1 MAVTLHPG
9 DQLVR
14 LEVVSPAHLGAA
26 EGGAA
31 LERPTQKDAVAE
43 LPYLPDSALKG
54 VLASGFGNPSDDEPN
69 PDREALFGGP
79 DRPGRPGRPRRP
91 GRAGSLV
98 AGNGEL
104 LCFPLPARDGL
115 PVRVFPALGVARFL
129 RHVPAG
135 GEHAAELD
143 LLRWVEHE
151 ERAFVA
157 PRMPPID
164 PAAEIEA
171 LTGASVDRNGPA
183 LTAQLRRLA
192 GPRLPAAAR
201 LLVAPSSAA
210 GRLWRLAAERR
221 TMTALDA
228 ARRVVIGGT
237 LRTVE
242 LIPAGTVF
250 LSLIS
255 WLGAADRGDALPDH
269 LQAGA
274 WEGLGLGWLE
284 LSAMEGAAV
293 AGAGLIASPP
303 PAESPASTT
312 VVVPPSPGWRP
323 AALDEARILTA
334 AHAAV
339 RHLRESTEP
348 PAFRRAVR
356 SIIYN
361 FGPRAQ
367 FGGLAAAL
375 GFELAKA
382 RPAAIEPRTEARA
395 HRWVLRALV
404 TADADIE
411 APAGACAP
419 LLEWLAGHP
428 FTSDSL
434 EAVRDRIFRR
444 WHWLRRFAELGLEDE
459 DDGDKDGDG
468 DGDGNGGEARA

>member
-1 MAVTLHPG
+1 MAVRLRPG
-9 DQLVR
+9 EQLVR
-14 LEVVSPAHLGAA
+14 LEVISPAHLGAA

-31 LERPTQKDAVAE
+31 LDRPTQKDALAE
-43 LPYLPDSALKG
+43 LPYIPDSALKG
-54 VLASGFGNPSDDEPN
+54 VLASRFGSPSEDEPN
-69 PDREALFGGP
+69 PRREALFGAP
-79 DRPGRPGRPRRP
+79 DRPARAGLPRRP

-98 AGNGEL
+98 AGNGEM

-129 RHVPAG
+129 RQAPAG
-135 GEHAAELD
+135 GARAAAVD

-151 ERAFVA
+151 ERAFVV
-157 PRMPPID
+157 PGLPPIE

-171 LTGASVDRNGPA
+171 LTGASVERNGPA

-192 GPRLPAAAR
+192 GPHHPAAAR
-201 LLVAPSSAA
+201 LLVAPSTAA

-221 TMTALDA
+221 TMTALDGD
-228 ARRVVIGGT
+228 RRVVIGGT

-250 LSLIS
+250 LALIS

-284 LSAMEGAAV
+284 LSAVEDTPPAGAAPPTTAV
-293 AGAGLIASPP
+293 APP
-303 PAESPASTT
+303 MPAR
-312 VVVPPSPGWRP
+312 RP
-323 AALDEARILTA
+323 AAIDEARILFA

-339 RHLRESTEP
+339 RRLRESAEP

-382 RPAAIEPRTEARA
+382 HPAAIEPRTEARA
-395 HRWVLRALV
+395 HRWVLRALM
-404 TADADIE
+404 TADPDLE
-411 APAGACAP
+411 PPAGASAP
-419 LLEWLAGHP
+419 LLEWLSGDP
-428 FTSDSL
+428 LSSDNL
-434 EAVRDRIFRR
+434 EPARERIFRR
-444 WHWLRRFAELGLEDE
+444 WHWLRRFAELGLEDR
-459 DDGDKDGDG
+459 DAGDG
-468 DGDGNGGEARA
+468 EEAPA